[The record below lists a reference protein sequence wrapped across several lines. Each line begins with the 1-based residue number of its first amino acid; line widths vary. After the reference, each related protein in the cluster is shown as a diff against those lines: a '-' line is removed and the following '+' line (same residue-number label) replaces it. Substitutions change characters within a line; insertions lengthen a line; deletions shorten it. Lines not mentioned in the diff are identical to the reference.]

1 MLIGGVRAEFNS
13 FDNDPWILKLVEFTR
28 KVLAQDRV
36 RLIGVCFGHQIIGRA
51 MDVTV
56 DRSHDGW
63 EVAVVPVTLTEKG
76 KELFGLEEMVCPRP
90 PIQHTHRLEIDGHD

>member
-1 MLIGGVRAEFNS
+1 MVCLFLLPAEHNS

-36 RLIGVCFGHQIIGRA
+36 RLIGVCFGHQIVGRA
-51 MDVTV
+51 MDVKV
-56 DRSHDGW
+56 ARSDKGW

-76 KELFGLEEMVCPRP
+76 KELFQLEEMVWS
-90 PIQHTHRLEIDGHD
+90 IDISCFKTPC